1 MLNWGEIVNLDFI
14 FFLCFRLS
22 LICGMA
28 SINYFLGGRKMKTI
42 FKNFF
47 YWLCLQGKIGRGI
60 LKIRNTLV
68 GKIGINKI
76 QRYMSCMDLFAELIK
91 NRKII
96 WEILEFL
103 VELFW

>member
-1 MLNWGEIVNLDFI
+1 MIIVLKNSLD
-14 FFLCFRLS
+14 
-22 LICGMA
+22 
-28 SINYFLGGRKMKTI
+28 
-42 FKNFF
+42 
-47 YWLCLQGKIGRGI
+47 WLCLQGKIGRGI
-60 LKIRNTLV
+60 LKIRNMLR

-76 QRYMSCMDLFAELIK
+76 QRYMSCMDLFEELIK

>member
-1 MLNWGEIVNLDFI
+1 
-14 FFLCFRLS
+14 
-22 LICGMA
+22 
-28 SINYFLGGRKMKTI
+28 MKI
-42 FKNFF
+42 ILKNTLE
-47 YWLCLQGKIGRGI
+47 WLCLQGRIGIEI
-60 LKIRNTLV
+60 LKIRNTLRR
-68 GKIGINKI
+68 KIGINKI